1 LKDVGLAEL
10 KDLLVYMYHGEVRV
24 EQERI
29 AKLLHTAQILEIRG
43 LRDINQKLDQELD
56 SGVSSH
62 SSQKGRTICLSSW
75 TQKYH
80 YHCQNFNLQGVMFK
94 AVYLDFVH
102 CPSSY

>member
-1 LKDVGLAEL
+1 MAEL

-62 SSQKGRTICLSSW
+62 SSQKGRRFVCQAGHNSIITIVL
-75 TQKYH
+75 
-80 YHCQNFNLQGVMFK
+80 
-94 AVYLDFVH
+94 VH
-102 CPSSY
+102 I

>member
-62 SSQKGRTICLSSW
+62 SSQKNNDLSVKLDTIVSLPLSE
-75 TQKYH
+75 
-80 YHCQNFNLQGVMFK
+80 F
-94 AVYLDFVH
+94 
-102 CPSSY
+102 